1 VGDRVLRT
9 VAASLKSSLD
19 DEFVGRWGGEEFLLV
34 LRGDLAAAHLM
45 VDEARLALGDR
56 HFRLRETDEPM
67 GRITFSAGITTL
79 PPDESSIAA
88 AMERADALL
97 YQAKEQGR
105 DRVIAG

>member
-1 VGDRVLRT
+1 
-9 VAASLKSSLD
+9 
-19 DEFVGRWGGEEFLLV
+19 
-34 LRGDLAAAHLM
+34 
-45 VDEARLALGDR
+45 
-56 HFRLRETDEPM
+56 M

-79 PPDESSIAA
+79 PPDEASIAA